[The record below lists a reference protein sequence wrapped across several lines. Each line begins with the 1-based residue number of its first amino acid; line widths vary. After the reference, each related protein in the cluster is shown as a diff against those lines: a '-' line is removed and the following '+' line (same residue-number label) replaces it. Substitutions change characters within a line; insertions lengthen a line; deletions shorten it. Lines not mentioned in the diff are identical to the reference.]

1 MTKAMAAFPVEQP
14 IRCIPAPGIEDARSK
29 PGQIWSKPDF
39 QLLSKECDETPEVP
53 SYSIP

>member
-1 MTKAMAAFPVEQP
+1 MTKAMAAFPAEQP
-14 IRCIPAPGIEDARSK
+14 IKCIPAPGIEDARSK